1 MNPRPILLAM
11 VGVAFALAALSLAQ
25 EVTIKRAPA
34 PYTQAASGQ
43 QMYES
48 YCASCHG
55 KNGQGDGPAAPA
67 LKVSPPNLT
76 EMAEKSGGK
85 FPDAHVAAVIRGEP
99 DMPAHGS
106 REMPV
111 WGPVFRSVSRGD
123 AGEVH
128 LRVTNLTKYIRSLQ
142 KD

>member
-1 MNPRPILLAM
+1 MNPRRWLA
-11 VGVAFALAALSLAQ
+11 VASLIFALIAVSFAQ
-25 EVTIKRAPA
+25 EVKIKKGPVPYAPA
-34 PYTQAASGQ
+34 GSGQ

-55 KNGQGDGPAAPA
+55 KNASGDGPAAPA
-67 LKVSPPNLT
+67 LKTAPTNLT
-76 EMAEKSGGK
+76 EVSKRNGGK
-85 FPDAHVAAVIRGEP
+85 FPDAHIAAVIRGEA

-111 WGPVFRSVSRGD
+111 WGPVFRSVSHGHE
-123 AGEVH
+123 AEAQ
-128 LRVTNLTKYIRSLQ
+128 LRVANLTKYIRSLQ

>member
-1 MNPRPILLAM
+1 MKPRRM
-11 VGVAFALAALSLAQ
+11 FALVSVIFALIAVSFGQ
-25 EVTIKRAPA
+25 EVKIKKAPA
-34 PYTQAASGQ
+34 PHTSAASGQ

-55 KNGQGDGPAAPA
+55 QNAMGDGPAAPA
-67 LKVSPPNLT
+67 LKVAPTNLT
-76 EMAEKSGGK
+76 GIAKNNGGK
-85 FPDAHVAAVIRGEP
+85 FPDAHVAAVIRGDA

-111 WGPVFRSVSRGD
+111 WGPVFRGVSGGHD
-123 AGEVH
+123 AEVQ
-128 LRVTNLTKYIRSLQ
+128 LRVANLTKYIHSLQ